1 MEKQIGVDARH
12 LLEVAAENKH
22 RGVRKFPDRLPKTAK
37 FLVGVLR
44 DLVADEE
51 VVPRKTQAERKQR
64 IAAMGACRY
73 KQQVTE
79 SANRD
84 KNEDIEK
91 VQRGDEALTERKR
104 KNMLLM
110 V

>member
-51 VVPRKTQAERKQR
+51 VIPVQQKRTLKNNYLNTNKKKTSLRR
-64 IAAMGACRY
+64 
-73 KQQVTE
+73 
-79 SANRD
+79 
-84 KNEDIEK
+84 
-91 VQRGDEALTERKR
+91 
-104 KNMLLM
+104 
-110 V
+110 